1 MVQAISMV
9 LVPTVMDGW
18 VRCVPVTVRAGW
30 LTQLVE
36 FLEQVDAVLKT
47 LAPADAPVGSGQED
61 QES

>member
-30 LTQLVE
+30 LTQLVAGGV
-36 FLEQVDAVLKT
+36 FGT
-47 LAPADAPVGSGQED
+47 GGSSVED
-61 QES
+61 IGAS